1 MNEETKRKKRMSPEQ
16 FEDMLQKFPD
26 IRQAYAEL
34 TPMLPNDMPY
44 WSRFELSRYHS
55 AMMSVMES
63 EIVTLEDKLEKGQMR
78 SDNNEADLEYANRR
92 IRNLEVVCR
101 LLTTIVAGL
110 VLLLGLGAL
119 IIMFPS
125 WSL

>member
-44 WSRFELSRYHS
+44 WSRFELSRHHS
-55 AMMSVMES
+55 AMMAVMEWEIETLNDRALDRERDLATKTKFNDRLQAS
-63 EIVTLEDKLEKGQMR
+63 NDFLLKCLVVCGIVTL
-78 SDNNEADLEYANRR
+78 A
-92 IRNLEVVCR
+92 V
-101 LLTTIVAGL
+101 IVL
-110 VLLLGLGAL
+110 SL
-119 IIMFPS
+119 IIR
-125 WSL
+125 